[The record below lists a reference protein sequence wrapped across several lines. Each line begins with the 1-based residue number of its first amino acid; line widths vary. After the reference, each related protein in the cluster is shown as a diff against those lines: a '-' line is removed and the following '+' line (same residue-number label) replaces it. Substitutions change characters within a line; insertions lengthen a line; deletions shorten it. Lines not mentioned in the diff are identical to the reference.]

1 MATKLDESVRAS
13 SADLSVRELLEQPV
27 TELLGVG
34 QAAAAALA
42 SIHITTIFDLGSSS
56 TFARASSAL
65 TAAENDLTLLA
76 ADVLGPGGANVPA
89 SSVPGLPIS
98 RLHGVS
104 QAVGAALAAALEAPT
119 IRDFALWP
127 PRRFAHE
134 LVSLASGTELGD
146 LADDGAEELRPRL
159 GEFPTERV
167 YYDTLVMLGIEPPQ
181 NQTALANPLSLEQL
195 ATGALAFGTPAVG
208 ALATYSQSWFAQ
220 AVTLG
225 HMLHSLALAP
235 GEATRLAVID
245 WSRRTT
251 ATATESIDERER
263 LDNSTSHARAI
274 SEVQNAVADE
284 MQSGGSIATGWSKS
298 TSSGSGFAASLGGGI
313 AGTIGSAAGA
323 LGFGG
328 GGSSS
333 SQESE
338 TESRATSTSWSVG
351 SRSVM
356 AEMEQRINDRTEQH
370 ATSVRNR
377 RATAVRE
384 ISQTE
389 HEQVSTRVVANYNH
403 MHALTVQYYE
413 VVQIYRVSVQLN
425 SFTRA
430 LFLPF
435 ELLDF
440 TVANADDLVARFRGQ
455 LLSAALT
462 PRAAALLRDDQGRIE
477 VHSAVRVPLPISVG
491 SVTAADPGLST
502 VRLARAGGVGGV
514 GAGTV
519 GSAAGTVEGPTDAT
533 TRPAPG
539 VIASRFTVVRSGPI
553 AEVVPGDATLVSI
566 AFEDVGIDRVRV
578 DQAGVAAES
587 STFVVPPAT
596 DQVDFPNPIPL
607 RTIQSIHIARDSG
620 TVAEGSM
627 VLRYDSGGSQSIAV
641 VPLSLVAGNVMQ
653 KAAILQG
660 DAVDRRR
667 ELRTHLQANRGYY
680 TRAVLER
687 LDAASLVLLLS
698 GVTWLGK
705 PLVDQV
711 EPNPIAVTGNFI
723 VLRAPAETTDDSGIA
738 GFQTWGDLLRDRQI
752 DFAKIESRLVPIPT
766 GGVFAE
772 AVLGRSNAAEKLDI
786 TRFWNWQDSPI
797 PLQPPELAPIA
808 TGTRATDENL
818 TPGQLGSPVVTVQ
831 PTTVLPDPSGLS
843 ASLGAL
849 ASANLFRDMS
859 GLAGTQAAAQAASS
873 GTLDAATEAG
883 RIASANYQTAT
894 NQATEMGKAAADMF
908 KAMKTSGG
916 GGGGSG
922 SGAAGGGA
930 TRGGGT
936 SAGAGISGDGALINH
951 GRDMDRR
958 GVTGAGGGATPPKM
972 PTAPEST
979 DGAASGDFMPG
990 PMMRPRELDYSDQ
1003 SAAVSP
1009 GLMGETMSA
1018 LGVPMTP
1025 ASFSVLTDP
1034 YGTGVAVAKAFGE
1047 QFLLDL
1053 MRVDANFAGI
1063 ALQGVELLPMRLHD
1077 NNAAFD
1083 AVEYLAWTNDA
1094 THVYVNIPR
1103 FIDIFNAAPS
1113 GTGFAK
1119 TRAIAIF
1126 VLRHEDNHVTQFQG
1140 NGNAAP
1146 ADCAT
1151 MIAFEQ
1157 QAYSGDAAWLQTA
1170 AVQNL
1175 LVGTIG
1181 APQQDVNDLVT
1192 AATQSAAAFQG
1203 LINDPALTTEAKRQ
1217 DAMKAADMIPQQIKG
1232 KAKYK
1237 IADMY
1242 RTKAP

>member
-13 SADLSVRELLEQPV
+13 SVDLSIRELLEQPV

-34 QAAAAALA
+34 QAASAALA
-42 SIHITTIFDLGSSS
+42 AIHVTTIFDLGSSS

-104 QAVGAALAAALEAPT
+104 QPVGAALAAALEAPT

-146 LADDGAEELRPRL
+146 LDDDGAEELRPRL

-181 NQTALANPLSLEQL
+181 NQTALTKPLSLEQL
-195 ATGALAFGTPAVG
+195 ATGAPAFGTPAVG

-284 MQSGGSIATGWSKS
+284 MQSGGSIATGWAKS
-298 TSSGSGFAASLGGGI
+298 TSSGSGFAASIGGGI
-313 AGTIGSAAGA
+313 AGTIGGAVGA

-338 TESRATSTSWSVG
+338 TESEATSTSWSVG

-377 RATAVRE
+377 RATSVRE

-455 LLSAALT
+455 LLAAALT

-491 SVTAADPGLST
+491 AVTAADLGVAT
-502 VRLARAGGVGGV
+502 MRFARAGGVGGV
-514 GAGTV
+514 GAGTI
-519 GSAAGTVEGPTDAT
+519 GSATGEVDGPTDVT
-533 TRPAPG
+533 SRPAPG
-539 VIASRFTVVRSGPI
+539 VASRFTVVRPGPI

-566 AFEDVGIDRVRV
+566 AFEDVGIDRVRI

-607 RTIQSIHIARDSG
+607 RTVQSIHVARDTG
-620 TVAEGSM
+620 TVSEGSM

-653 KAAILQG
+653 KASFLQG

-705 PLVDQV
+705 PLVDQI

-738 GFQTWGDLLRDRQI
+738 GFQTWGDLLTDRQI
-752 DFAKIESRLVPIPT
+752 DFARIESRLVPIPT

-818 TPGQLGSPVVTVQ
+818 TPGQLGAPVVTVQ

-859 GLAGTQAAAQAASS
+859 GLAGTQAVAQAASS

-883 RIASANYQTAT
+883 RIASANYQAAT

-908 KAMKTSGG
+908 KATKTSGG
-916 GGGGSG
+916 GGGSA
-922 SGAAGGGA
+922 STAAGGGG

-958 GVTGAGGGATPPKM
+958 GVTGAGGGGTPTR
-972 PTAPEST
+972 PTAPENT

-1009 GLMGETMSA
+1009 GLMSETVSA
-1018 LGVPMTP
+1018 LGVPITP
-1025 ASFSVLTDP
+1025 ASFSAVTDP
-1034 YGTGVAVAKAFGE
+1034 FGTGVAVAKAFGE
-1047 QFLLDL
+1047 AFLLDL
-1053 MRVDANFAGI
+1053 MRMDANVAGI

-1077 NNAAFD
+1077 NNADFD
-1083 AVEYLAWTNDA
+1083 AVEYLAWTNSG
-1094 THVYVNIPR
+1094 TRVYVNIPR
-1103 FIDIFNAAPS
+1103 FIDIFNNAAT

-1119 TRAIAIF
+1119 TRATAIF
-1126 VLRHEDNHVTQFQG
+1126 VLRHEDHHVTQFQG
-1140 NGNAAP
+1140 NGNATP
-1146 ADCAT
+1146 PDFAT

-1192 AATQSAAAFQG
+1192 IATQTAAAFQG

>member
-1 MATKLDESVRAS
+1 MAPKLDESVRVS

-42 SIHITTIFDLGSSS
+42 SINVTTIFDLGSSS
-56 TFARASSAL
+56 TFARAASAL

-98 RLHGVS
+98 RLQGVS
-104 QAVGAALAAALEAPT
+104 QTVGAALAAALEAPT

-134 LVSLASGTELGD
+134 LVSLASGTDLGD

-167 YYDTLVMLGIEPPQ
+167 YYDTLVMLGIDPPQ
-181 NQTALANPLSLEQL
+181 NQTALTKPLSLEQL
-195 ATGALAFGTPAVG
+195 ATGGLAFGTPAVG

-284 MQSGGSIATGWSKS
+284 MQSGGSIATGWAKS
-298 TSSGSGFAASLGGGI
+298 TSSASGFAASIGGGI
-313 AGTIGSAAGA
+313 AGTIGGAVGA

-338 TESRATSTSWSVG
+338 TESEATSTSWSVG
-351 SRSVM
+351 TRSVM

-425 SFTRA
+425 NFTRA

-455 LLSAALT
+455 LLAAALT

-491 SVTAADPGLST
+491 AVTAADLGVAT
-502 VRLARAGGVGGV
+502 MRFARAGGLGGV
-514 GAGTV
+514 GVGTV
-519 GSAAGTVEGPTDAT
+519 GSVAETVEGATDAT

-539 VIASRFTVVRSGPI
+539 VIPSRFTVVRSGPI

-566 AFEDVGIDRVRV
+566 AFEDVGIDRVRI
-578 DQAGVAAES
+578 DQAGVAADS

-607 RTIQSIHIARDSG
+607 RTIQSIHVARDTG
-620 TVAEGSM
+620 TVSEGSM
-627 VLRYDSGGSQSIAV
+627 VLRYDSGGNQSIAV
-641 VPLSLVAGNVMQ
+641 VPLSLVGGTVMQ
-653 KAAILQG
+653 KAAFLRG

-723 VLRAPAETTDDSGIA
+723 VLRAPAETTDASGIA
-738 GFQTWGDLLRDRQI
+738 GFQTWADLLKDRQI
-752 DFAKIESRLVPIPT
+752 DFNRIESRLVPIPT

-808 TGTRATDENL
+808 TGTRASDENL
-818 TPGQLGSPVVTVQ
+818 MPGQLGAPVVSVQ

-883 RIASANYQTAT
+883 RIASANYQAAT

-908 KAMKTSGG
+908 KVMKTS

-922 SGAAGGGA
+922 SGAAGGGGA
-930 TRGGGT
+930 RSGGT

-958 GVTGAGGGATPPKM
+958 GVTGSGANAAPTM
-972 PTAPEST
+972 PTGSEGA
-979 DGAASGDFMPG
+979 DGAASGDVMPG

-1018 LGVPMTP
+1018 LGVPLTP

-1034 YGTGVAVAKAFGE
+1034 VGTGVAVAKAFGE
-1047 QFLLDL
+1047 RFLLDL

-1063 ALQGVELLPMRLHD
+1063 PLQGVELLPMRLHD
-1077 NNAAFD
+1077 NNADFD

-1103 FIDIFNAAPS
+1103 FIDIFNNAPS

-1146 ADCAT
+1146 ADFAT
-1151 MIAFEQ
+1151 MITFEQ
-1157 QAYSGDAAWLQTA
+1157 QAYSGDAAWLQTP

-1181 APQQDVNDLVT
+1181 APQQDVNDLVAVATQT
-1192 AATQSAAAFQG
+1192 AATFQG
-1203 LINDPALTTEAKRQ
+1203 MINDPALTTDAKRR
-1217 DAMKAADMIPQQIKG
+1217 DAMKAADMIPQQIRG

-1237 IADMY
+1237 TADMY
-1242 RTKAP
+1242 RTKTP